1 MEVELKQTVLIID
14 DDIDLT
20 KIVQINLERE
30 GFKTVVA
37 SSGVEGL
44 QKAYSSQPDLVIL
57 DIMMPGMDGWTTCRR
72 LREISDV
79 PIIMLTARGMESDV
93 VKGLELGADDYIIKP
108 FGNKELLARI
118 NALLR
123 RADASATK
131 RPPIYSDGEL
141 VVDFVKRMVTVRDE
155 QVDLTPTEFKLLST
169 FVQNEG
175 RVLPHRFLLTQV
187 WGPEYA
193 DEVNYLKL
201 YVRYLRQKIEKDPSN
216 PAYILTEWGVGYRF
230 KES

>member
-1 MEVELKQTVLIID
+1 MKETILIID
-14 DDIDLT
+14 DDADLA
-20 KIVQINLERE
+20 KIVKLNLERE
-30 GFKTVVA
+30 GYTTVVA

-72 LREISDV
+72 LREISAV
-79 PIIMLTARGMESDV
+79 PIVMLTARGMESDI
-93 VKGLELGADDYIIKP
+93 VKGLELGADDYIVKP
-108 FGNKELLARI
+108 FGTKELLARI
-118 NALLR
+118 HALLR
-123 RADASATK
+123 RAETSTTK
-131 RPPIYSDGEL
+131 KPPVYSDGEL
-141 VVDFVKRMVTVRDE
+141 TVDFVKRMVTVRDTK
-155 QVDLTPTEFKLLST
+155 VDLTPTEFKLLST

-201 YVRYLRQKIEKDPSN
+201 YVRYLRQKIEEDPSN
-216 PAYILTEWGVGYRF
+216 PLYILTEWGVGYRF
-230 KES
+230 RES

>member
-1 MEVELKQTVLIID
+1 LKETILVID
-14 DDIDLT
+14 DDADLA

-30 GFKTVVA
+30 GYETVIA
-37 SSGVEGL
+37 FSGVEGL
-44 QKAYSSQPDLVIL
+44 QKAYNSQPDLVIL

-79 PIIMLTARGMESDV
+79 PIIMLTARGMESDI
-93 VKGLELGADDYIIKP
+93 VKGLKLGADDYIVKP
-108 FGNKELLARI
+108 FGAKELLARI
-118 NALLR
+118 HALLR
-123 RADASATK
+123 RTDTSTIK

-141 VVDFVKRMVTVRDE
+141 TVDFVKRMVVVRGE

-201 YVRYLRQKIEKDPSN
+201 YVRYLRQKIEEDPSN
-216 PAYILTEWGVGYRF
+216 PNCILTEWGVGYRF
-230 KES
+230 RES

>member
-1 MEVELKQTVLIID
+1 LKQTILIID
-14 DDIDLT
+14 DDVDLT
-20 KIVQINLERE
+20 KVIKINLERE
-30 GFKTVVA
+30 GFSTVIA

-93 VKGLELGADDYIIKP
+93 VKGLEIGADDYIVKP
-108 FGNKELLARI
+108 FGTKELMARI
-118 NALLR
+118 HALMR
-123 RADASATK
+123 RTDASSTK
-131 RPPIYSDGEL
+131 KPPIYSDGEL
-141 VVDFVKRMVTVRDE
+141 TVDFIKRSVTVRGDH
-155 QVDLTPTEFKLLST
+155 VDLTPTEFKLLSA

-201 YVRYLRQKIEKDPSN
+201 YVRYLRQKIEKDSSN
-216 PAYILTEWGVGYRF
+216 PDYILTEWGVGYRF
-230 KES
+230 RES

>member
-1 MEVELKQTVLIID
+1 MKETILVID
-14 DDIDLT
+14 DDADLA

-30 GFKTVVA
+30 GYETVIA
-37 SSGVEGL
+37 FSGVEGL

-79 PIIMLTARGMESDV
+79 PIIMLTARGMESDI
-93 VKGLELGADDYIIKP
+93 VKGLKLGADDYIVKP
-108 FGNKELLARI
+108 FGTKELLARI
-118 NALLR
+118 HALLR
-123 RADASATK
+123 RTDTSTIK

-141 VVDFVKRMVTVRDE
+141 TVDFVKRMVVVRGE

-201 YVRYLRQKIEKDPSN
+201 YVRYLRQKIEEDPSN
-216 PAYILTEWGVGYRF
+216 PNCILTEWGVGYRF
-230 KES
+230 RES